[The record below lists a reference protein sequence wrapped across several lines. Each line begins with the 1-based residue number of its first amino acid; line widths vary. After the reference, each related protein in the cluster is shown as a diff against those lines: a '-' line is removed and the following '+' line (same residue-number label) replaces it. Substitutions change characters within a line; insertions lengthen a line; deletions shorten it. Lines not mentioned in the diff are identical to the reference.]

1 MFLSGHAEARWLAEL
16 EMIQLDRVE
25 KKWNQSFD
33 IHENIWIKIMAMI
46 LIKNKNILFY
56 HICRHEQIKNL

>member
-33 IHENIWIKIMAMI
+33 VHANIWIKIMAMI
-46 LIKNKNILFY
+46 LIKNINLLKNVILSY
-56 HICRHEQIKNL
+56 LQA